1 MSTLTT
7 PKLALV
13 PEDVTKKYLAGFS
26 AAELKKI
33 EEIYKQVCQS
43 AWAGKTINDSAK
55 PSVVLVVG
63 AQGSGKSTLAQNLR
77 SNSDKSYVTADVDR
91 IIKLIPD
98 VADDLREIAQAAQ
111 GEADFGGYNV
121 KRHFNDAEAAIQKWR
136 PAAEYMRDRL
146 LSDSLEAG
154 YDVMMQA
161 SGKSVGITKLIK
173 SLQKAGHDVDTHI
186 CVAPVSVA
194 ILGANTPQHGFAY
207 PKDVISADHAAMR
220 KNIPAIMEAARDSVQ
235 LYFRG
240 YADSSS
246 KKVLSVQGNDI
257 VTSVAREAY
266 DAHVAD
272 LPYAI
277 AVNDIRNALTPKATG
292 TAPAFRK

>member
-1 MSTLTT
+1 M
-7 PKLALV
+7 KM
-13 PEDVTKKYLAGFS
+13 
-26 AAELKKI
+26 
-33 EEIYKQVCQS
+33 
-43 AWAGKTINDSAK
+43 
-55 PSVVLVVG
+55 
-63 AQGSGKSTLAQNLR
+63 
-77 SNSDKSYVTADVDR
+77 
-91 IIKLIPD
+91 IPD
-98 VADDLREIAQAAQ
+98 IANDLRDIAQFEQ

-121 KRHFNDAEAAIQKWR
+121 KRHFNNAEAAIQKWR

-146 LSDSLEAG
+146 LADSLEAG

-161 SGKSVGITKLIK
+161 SGKSAGITKLIK

-207 PKDVISADHAAMR
+207 AKDVISADHAAMR
-220 KNIPAIMEAARDSVQ
+220 KNIPAIMEAARASAQ

-240 YADSSS
+240 YADSDS
-246 KKVLSVQGNDI
+246 KKVLSVQGKDI

-277 AVNDIRNALTPKATG
+277 AVSDIRNALEPKAKG
-292 TAPAFRK
+292 PVPVFNK